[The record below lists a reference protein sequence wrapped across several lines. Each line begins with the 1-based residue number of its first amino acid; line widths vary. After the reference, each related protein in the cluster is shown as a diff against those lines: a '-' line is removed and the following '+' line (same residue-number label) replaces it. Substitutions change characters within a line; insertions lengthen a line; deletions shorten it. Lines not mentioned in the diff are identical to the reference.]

1 MKVKNI
7 LLSILYFS
15 SSAIAVENI
24 EAEASAQASVEIKI
38 TQEEVNDSA
47 AHNFPVMSELAGS
60 KLEKQRNDYLSKKN
74 RSLGNDVK
82 GNYVGWGE
90 SAISVSPNSI
100 DFAQKRIM
108 AFEKAFVDAKAD
120 FVRMKKQKVATTIT
134 RDLFQDDRDHNEVEI
149 KDGSIIGLAKKLRAL
164 AEAAIDE
171 KLVEYGVD
179 PSTIENSDINKK
191 RQLMEN
197 SINKEVTVKAV
208 QNISGIRIIATFEDV
223 SGVGVLI
230 KASPKYRA
238 MARAIASKKLVGYPS
253 KGDPKNSIK
262 NQLNDRLNDKDYFVQ
277 HGLRIMTDDSGNR
290 VLVSFGQWA
299 PKITKHDSRMKINTA
314 IKAAKGIAYD
324 QALSYITMFVNT
336 TLALENKTKLSDSE
350 TINALSRT
358 DGTNEEQ
365 ESSSVGAMLEKF
377 VKETSR
383 VTIEGV
389 SQVHSWAINHPETG
403 HPLVGTVLMWSPT
416 TQEYAR
422 AYDKKRPINKKDN
435 KKKQNKGS
443 SQKNYKMYKSMDFG
457 DDF

>member
-1 MKVKNI
+1 
-7 LLSILYFS
+7 
-15 SSAIAVENI
+15 
-24 EAEASAQASVEIKI
+24 
-38 TQEEVNDSA
+38 
-47 AHNFPVMSELAGS
+47 
-60 KLEKQRNDYLSKKN
+60 
-74 RSLGNDVK
+74 
-82 GNYVGWGE
+82 
-90 SAISVSPNSI
+90 
-100 DFAQKRIM
+100 
-108 AFEKAFVDAKAD
+108 
-120 FVRMKKQKVATTIT
+120 
-134 RDLFQDDRDHNEVEI
+134 
-149 KDGSIIGLAKKLRAL
+149 
-164 AEAAIDE
+164 
-171 KLVEYGVD
+171 
-179 PSTIENSDINKK
+179 
-191 RQLMEN
+191 
-197 SINKEVTVKAV
+197 
-208 QNISGIRIIATFEDV
+208 
-223 SGVGVLI
+223 
-230 KASPKYRA
+230 
-238 MARAIASKKLVGYPS
+238 
-253 KGDPKNSIK
+253 
-262 NQLNDRLNDKDYFVQ
+262 
-277 HGLRIMTDDSGNR
+277 MTDDSGNR

>member
-1 MKVKNI
+1 MKIKNI
-7 LLSILYFS
+7 LLIIFYFYFT
-15 SSAIAVENI
+15 SSATAVE
-24 EAEASAQASVEIKI
+24 STQALVEIEV
-38 TQEEVNDSA
+38 TQEEVNDST

-60 KLEKQRNDYLSKKN
+60 KLEKQRNDYLSNKN
-74 RSLGNDVK
+74 RSLGNDSK
-82 GNYVGWGE
+82 GSYVGWGE
-90 SAISVSPNSI
+90 SAINVSPNSI
-100 DFAQKRIM
+100 DFGQKRIM
-108 AFEKAFVDAKAD
+108 AFEKAFIDAKAD

-134 RDLFQDDRDHNEVEI
+134 RELFQDDRDNNEVEI
-149 KDGSIIGLAKKLRAL
+149 KDGGIAGLAKKIHAL

-179 PSTIENSDINKK
+179 PSTIENSDISKK
-191 RQLMEN
+191 RKLMEN

-230 KASPKYRA
+230 KASPKYRD
-238 MARAIASKKLVGYPS
+238 MAKAIASKKLVGYPS

-262 NQLNDRLNDKDYFVQ
+262 NQLNDRLSDEDYFVQ

-299 PKITKHDSRMKINTA
+299 PKVTRNDSRMKINNA
-314 IKAAKGIAYD
+314 VKAAKGIAYD

-336 TLALENKTKLSDSE
+336 TLALENKTKLTDSE

-365 ESSSVGAMLEKF
+365 ESSSVGAMLDKF

-403 HPLVGTVLMWSPT
+403 HPLVGTVLMWSPA

-422 AYDKKRPINKKDN
+422 AYDKKRPT
-435 KKKQNKGS
+435 KKKYSQNQQNKDS
-443 SQKNYKMYKSMDFG
+443 DQKNYKMRKSADFD